1 MSLVLTDNQE
11 VSLSVTPVSKG
22 GNEAPV
28 ESPEWSSSDPSVI
41 EVVVDAASPLK
52 ALIKTTGKVG
62 SAQVKFSCDA
72 RIGDGVSPLLS
83 TLDVEVVPGEAV
95 NVKIDAA
102 TPTEK
107 A

>member
-28 ESPEWSSSDPSVI
+28 ES
-41 EVVVDAASPLK
+41 
-52 ALIKTTGKVG
+52 KTTGKVG

-72 RIGDGVSPLLS
+72 RIGDGISPLLS

-102 TPTEK
+102 TPSEK